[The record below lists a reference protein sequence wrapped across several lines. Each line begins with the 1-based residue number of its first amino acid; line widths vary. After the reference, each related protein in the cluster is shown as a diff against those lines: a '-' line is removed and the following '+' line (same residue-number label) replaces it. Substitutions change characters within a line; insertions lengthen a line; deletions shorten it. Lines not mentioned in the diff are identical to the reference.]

1 MPGLWYLLL
10 WIPFVLIITINDWF
24 GYLNASF
31 RETSLLCH
39 CYKLLPKLCFTQGGF
54 IHSFIFF
61 CPRDVV
67 TILQAIGWEGNCYH
81 GRDVHTHGKREL
93 WIVVGDFFFPLLGE
107 QEEFFSHL
115 YLIKLFSATNYNHAL
130 LKIITNSCKD
140 YRCERIYCLLVFL
153 ICIIDFAGKSFKNNL
168 YYIDFKGKS
177 QSNVW

>member
-1 MPGLWYLLL
+1 MRCFKVEKPNSSLLIGIVSIGREAFSCVNTGLEWPIDRSYYGLILQAHARCSSENSQLSESRLLPQCRMPGLWYLLL

-67 TILQAIGWEGNCYH
+67 TILQAIGWEGNCYQ
-81 GRDVHTHGKREL
+81 GEMSTRTARER
-93 WIVVGDFFFPLLGE
+93 VVDCCEG
-107 QEEFFSHL
+107 FFSP
-115 YLIKLFSATNYNHAL
+115 F
-130 LKIITNSCKD
+130 
-140 YRCERIYCLLVFL
+140 
-153 ICIIDFAGKSFKNNL
+153 
-168 YYIDFKGKS
+168 
-177 QSNVW
+177 